1 MAVAAAIYYN
11 IFMLDHENSNLKR
24 KKELLRLKRGL
35 QRKIG

>member
-24 KKELLRLKRGL
+24 KKRKELKT
-35 QRKIG
+35 

>member
-24 KKELLRLKRGL
+24 KEEGEEDD
-35 QRKIG
+35 IN